1 GTLDPLFALRN
12 IEVIDLSSNVLS
24 GSIAEAIGSLSTLKQ
39 LFLSENRLTGSI
51 PGSLSSLGELSVL
64 CLDGNALSGALSPG
78 IGSMSTLTVLAL
90 QDNKLNGL
98 IPDLRGLTALRS
110 LDLSRNRFEGT
121 APSLSTLSGLRVFAC
136 QGPGYGKGRLSGGLS
151 SILNTKT
158 SGSVMQLVRLDLSS
172 HVLSGDLPL
181 GLRALHL
188 LEILIIC
195 ENNLKG
201 LLPEWLGELGFLRYV
216 DLSVNLL
223 QGPVPVSLA
232 ELPHLETLLLQDN
245 ALDGELPH
253 GFAAALQSRG
263 IRRFKFD
270 GHRKRT
276 GSARRATVVE
286 TYRSPPTGSSK
297 QGEKAYSGFLVRP
310 LEDSEENNEHS
321 VESNALTNERT
332 SRTSLATGTDEE
344 RESPPT
350 SRRDTD
356 LF

>member
-1 GTLDPLFALRN
+1 M
-12 IEVIDLSSNVLS
+12 S

-78 IGSMSTLTVLAL
+78 IGSMPKLAVLAL
-90 QDNKLNGL
+90 QDNKLKGP

-110 LDLSRNRFEGT
+110 LDLSRNRFEGK

-151 SILNTKT
+151 SLLNTRT
-158 SGSVMQLVRLDLSS
+158 SGNVMQLVRLDLSS
-172 HVLSGDLPL
+172 HVLSGGLPL

-188 LEILIIC
+188 LEARARSKISRSILIIC

-216 DLSVNLL
+216 DLSVNFL

-263 IRRFKFD
+263 IRTFNFD
-270 GHRKRT
+270 GRRKRT
-276 GSARRATVVE
+276 GSARRATVEE

-297 QGEKAYSGFLVRP
+297 QGEKAYPGFLVRP
-310 LEDSEENNEHS
+310 LEDSERDGEHS

-332 SRTSLATGTDEE
+332 SGTSLATT
-344 RESPPT
+344 
-350 SRRDTD
+350 
-356 LF
+356 